1 MLSGYV
7 GVFIATLISGEQS
20 QAAMAKNI
28 ELYAFV
34 KKRFKKRAGFLRNAP
49 QKQFGL
55 RIARYFNR
63 FPFQLVISG
72 IKQFHKMPCGMWWH

>member
-34 KKRFKKRAGFLRNAP
+34 KNGLKNAP
-49 QKQFGL
+49 DF
-55 RIARYFNR
+55 Y
-63 FPFQLVISG
+63 
-72 IKQFHKMPCGMWWH
+72 GMLPKSNSV

>member
-1 MLSGYV
+1 MENCLYVFKIILPVLTAVFKSWLMLSGYV

-34 KKRFKKRAGFLRNAP
+34 KNGLKNAP
-49 QKQFGL
+49 DF
-55 RIARYFNR
+55 Y
-63 FPFQLVISG
+63 
-72 IKQFHKMPCGMWWH
+72 GMLPKSNSV